1 MVFPPHTL
9 SPKVTSVIRQY
20 TQAMARELKVIG
32 LMNVQYAVK
41 GETVYVLEV
50 NPRASRTVPFVSKAI
65 GVPLAKLA
73 AKVMAGKSL
82 KQLGFTEEIRPNY
95 WAVKESVFPFNRFQG
110 QDILLSPEMRSTG
123 DVMGL
128 HADLRM
134 AYSKSQIAAGRPLP
148 LREPVFISCNEEPQS
163 ERA

>member
-32 LMNVQYAVK
+32 LMNVQFAVK

-65 GVPLAKLA
+65 GVPLAKIA
-73 AKVMAGKSL
+73 ARVMAGKTL
-82 KQLGFTEEIRPNY
+82 RELGFTREIVPQHIS
-95 WAVKESVFPFNRFQG
+95 VKEAVFPFIKFPG
-110 QDILLSPEMRSTG
+110 VDTILGPEVKSTG
-123 DVMGL
+123 EGMGGDTSFAL
-128 HADLRM
+128 AF
-134 AYSKSQIAAGRPLP
+134 SKA
-148 LREPVFISCNEEPQS
+148 
-163 ERA
+163 